1 MIDHFPSL
9 QTERLRL
16 RGLTPDDL
24 EFVFQHFADP
34 DIGRYLHDEELITTR
49 QEAQAIIDFY
59 IEPGSMPYNR
69 WLIIDKSDN
78 LPIGTCGYHNWH
90 KKHFRAEIGYD
101 LGKAFWKQGFMREA
115 LVVVLE
121 FGFEQ
126 MELNRIEALVHPG
139 NHASIRLLQRLNFRE
154 EGHMRDYYSRGGR
167 FYDSL
172 IFSLL
177 SKESLPTRDRAR

>member
-59 IEPGSMPYNR
+59 IEPGPMPYNR

-78 LPIGTCGYHNWH
+78 IPMGTCGYHNWH

-115 LVVVLE
+115 LVVVL
-121 FGFEQ
+121 
-126 MELNRIEALVHPG
+126 
-139 NHASIRLLQRLNFRE
+139 
-154 EGHMRDYYSRGGR
+154 
-167 FYDSL
+167 
-172 IFSLL
+172 
-177 SKESLPTRDRAR
+177 